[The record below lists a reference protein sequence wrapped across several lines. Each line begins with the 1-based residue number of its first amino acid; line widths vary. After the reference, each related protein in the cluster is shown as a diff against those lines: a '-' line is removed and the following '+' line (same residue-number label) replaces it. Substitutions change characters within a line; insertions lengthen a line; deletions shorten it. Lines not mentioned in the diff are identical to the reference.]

1 MRARSSLAIAL
12 ATLCFA
18 LAGPARA
25 QLDLASVSFDLEI
38 ERRSGATNRLAVT
51 ILAQGTG
58 IQSAS
63 ITFPNSVL
71 ARPLTA
77 NPSGDWVLSSTFADE
92 ATLNAEFQDGNYL
105 LDLNTAA
112 TTVTIPYVRPVVPSP
127 AISSPIQGS
136 AVRPR
141 NAEFRF
147 SPCSPIC
154 NAPGSSAAKLTS
166 GTGVIAEDPNLD
178 PTASSWVP
186 SDASGPIEI
195 PGNSDFTFEIVHTA
209 RGAPTTVNDPNDA
222 FEFAHSF
229 EHSDQVQFTTS
240 FPFPEGEFSVLVD
253 DRASPIYDPSGSV
266 QTTVAGMALEWMFAV
281 RPNGQIRGIA
291 AMDVD
296 GDGNPETPAVVK
308 GWLYGKRGR
317 LLQKTK
323 IKVKSRPP
331 GPEAKLKVI
340 VRERIDATALGQ
352 NGDLLRTGEQKIRGK
367 RNGEKISEV
376 ATIVDSIVGAR
387 LDWTIDFEML
397 VAADETIQIVD
408 ALLTLGSGEAVG
420 LVGDGVFDTATGTS
434 DIKLRSRG
442 ASKGARIRIEELRI
456 DDLGEIA
463 GGRIRYRAFGQRGV
477 AILP

>member
-1 MRARSSLAIAL
+1 
-12 ATLCFA
+12 
-18 LAGPARA
+18 
-25 QLDLASVSFDLEI
+25 
-38 ERRSGATNRLAVT
+38 
-51 ILAQGTG
+51 
-58 IQSAS
+58 
-63 ITFPNSVL
+63 
-71 ARPLTA
+71 
-77 NPSGDWVLSSTFADE
+77 
-92 ATLNAEFQDGNYL
+92 
-105 LDLNTAA
+105 
-112 TTVTIPYVRPVVPSP
+112 
-127 AISSPIQGS
+127 
-136 AVRPR
+136 
-141 NAEFRF
+141 
-147 SPCSPIC
+147 
-154 NAPGSSAAKLTS
+154 
-166 GTGVIAEDPNLD
+166 
-178 PTASSWVP
+178 
-186 SDASGPIEI
+186 
-195 PGNSDFTFEIVHTA
+195 
-209 RGAPTTVNDPNDA
+209 
-222 FEFAHSF
+222 
-229 EHSDQVQFTTS
+229 
-240 FPFPEGEFSVLVD
+240 
-253 DRASPIYDPSGSV
+253 
-266 QTTVAGMALEWMFAV
+266 
-281 RPNGQIRGIA
+281 
-291 AMDVD
+291 
-296 GDGNPETPAVVK
+296 VK